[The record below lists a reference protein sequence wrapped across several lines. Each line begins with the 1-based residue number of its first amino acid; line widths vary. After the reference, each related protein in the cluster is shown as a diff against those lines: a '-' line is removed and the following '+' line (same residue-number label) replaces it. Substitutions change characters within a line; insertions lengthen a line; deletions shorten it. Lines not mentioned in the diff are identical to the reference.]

1 MLKVGITGGI
11 GSGKSIVAKIFSTL
25 GIPVYESDQRAKWLI
40 EHDAVIITGIKELL
54 GEEAYSLEGKYN
66 KGFVSKAVFQN
77 EELLKK
83 LNQIVHPRVRQDFED
98 WVLVQNAPFVVKEA
112 AIMSRNA
119 GLDKIIVVESPKV
132 LRIKRLLKRDA
143 HRDSSEIEK
152 VISNQKTGKEFL
164 EMADFVIDN
173 DENELLIPQILEVYK
188 KLIS

>member
-40 EHDAVIITGIKELL
+40 ENDAIIISEIKELL
-54 GEEAYSLEGKYN
+54 SEEAYSLEGKYN

>member
-25 GIPVYESDQRAKWLI
+25 GIPFYESDQRAKWLI